1 MLTKAYQGFIVP
13 LVVLFIVS
21 LALPAP
27 LSSVRSVSGPGSPSW
42 QPAWGGDRDRVP
54 GSQLRPNIQETQ
66 KAQKTRQPDKADQAC
81 FTEDVRALAERTAK
95 VWQEPDLD
103 YDPVLG
109 YSSGKGGPRAG
120 APPVD
125 ANGLAL
131 PIKCVANK
139 DESKGSGTTPKFH
152 CSVPGVVDEDGN
164 LVRYKVKPHFKGQSR
179 EKRNGEIYG
188 EFLSSRFSK
197 ALGFFADDEWVADVS
212 CADCEKSLTSDFQ
225 GAPFT
230 PIQPAAGIELSLG
243 RGIDVKCNNK
253 DSGALADTLRKLE
266 QGGGSTSTRPEV
278 DAFKLWLA
286 FIDHGDTK
294 TDNQRF
300 ACLDSQKNP
309 DGTRTCKPGQAVY
322 YVSDMGSTFGYS
334 SASENKARLHEWKER
349 KDPIIVSGG
358 RCTTTA
364 KGVGDTNI
372 SEAGR
377 QLLAN
382 GLQRLLDR
390 ETSDG
395 LITRVFRASRN
406 HERDESPEAWA
417 AEFKRKA
424 RTIIDARCGN

>member
-1 MLTKAYQGFIVP
+1 MLTRAYQGFIVP
-13 LVVLFIVS
+13 LVVLFILS
-21 LALPAP
+21 IALPVRVSSGRNAITP
-27 LSSVRSVSGPGSPSW
+27 GFLSGHTAR
-42 QPAWGGDRDRVP
+42 GD
-54 GSQLRPNIQETQ
+54 GSQRVVGSRLQPIIQ
-66 KAQKTRQPDKADQAC
+66 KAEKTDSC
-81 FTEDVRALAERTAK
+81 FTEEARALAERTAK
-95 VWQEPDLD
+95 IWQEPDPD

-109 YSSGKGGPRAG
+109 YSSSKGPRAG

-125 ANGLAL
+125 SNGLGK
-131 PIKCVANK
+131 PFKCVANK
-139 DESKGSGTTPKFH
+139 DETKGSGTTPKFH
-152 CSVPGVVDEDGN
+152 CSVPGIVDEDGA

-243 RGIDVKCNNK
+243 PGIDVKCNNK
-253 DSGALADTLRKLE
+253 DTGALAETLQKLE
-266 QGGGSTSTRPEV
+266 QAGGPGSTPAEI

-294 TDNQRF
+294 TDNQKF
-300 ACLDSQKNP
+300 ACLDPQKNP

-334 SASENKARLHEWKER
+334 SASENKARIKEWKER
-349 KDPIIVSGG
+349 KDPIIVNDG

-377 QLLAN
+377 QLLAK

-390 ETSDG
+390 EKSDG

-406 HERDESPEAWA
+406 QERDESPEAWT
-417 AEFKRKA
+417 AEFQRKA